1 MINFNDGLGVGISPP
16 RKVPWQTL
24 ICFGLAYV
32 LVGWYLAAHHVVWFV
47 GIFIAALVFAL
58 SLASTPW
65 LHGLFGYIPQALSII
80 LIVSVL
86 VTLVV
91 TCSMLSTLVLIP
103 FVTTVLA
110 WQELRFLDFRKNQTF
125 LILMA
130 VAFLGLGLGEVVD
143 ILVLPSGRF

>member
-1 MINFNDGLGVGISPP
+1 MINFNNGLGVGISPLS
-16 RKVPWQTL
+16 KVPWQTL
-24 ICFGLAYV
+24 ICLGLAYV

-65 LHGLFGYIPQALSII
+65 LNGLFGYIPQALSII
-80 LIVSVL
+80 LIISTL

-103 FVTTVLA
+103 FITTFLA
-110 WQELRFLDFRKNQTF
+110 WQELRFLELRKPQAF
-125 LILMA
+125 WILMA
-130 VAFLGLGLGEVVD
+130 VAFLGLGVGEFVD
-143 ILVLPSGRF
+143 ILVLPSGRY